1 MTRLSASLS
10 VSLLASVWLLFAP
23 GCRQADVEQV
33 AAPTPPVG
41 ERLVRGLTIHSVVL
55 NQAVAQELYRA
66 EEGFETSEIPVL
78 AGRPGLIRVHVR
90 TQSSWQDR
98 RVRGELT
105 LTSESLDVTTTW
117 EEELEIKED
126 SSSDDFESTFNF
138 ILGAEDI
145 AADTRLA
152 VRLWEAEEPPVAA
165 GTVEGAAWPELGS
178 APLHATDWGGT
189 VRVKLL
195 PFIYLPDGSER
206 LPATSPDQIQI
217 LTDNLMRLYPLR
229 SIEVE
234 VLEPYPSDIE
244 MLSDGTGFSDLL
256 SLVSDLR
263 EEWEIP
269 FDTAVFGMVAPAA
282 TQQEFCQFGCTAGLA
297 YRVASPR
304 NSKFKSGVGLAYEGE
319 GAARTLA
326 HELGHIHDRGHA
338 PCGGAGN
345 ADEDFPYAG
354 GGIGV
359 EGWDVLEEEWI
370 DPQEHDD
377 VMGYCKPDWVSDYTF
392 AALHQRISA
401 VEGLR
406 GERDTLES
414 SDWLTF
420 QVDGAGTVRRPRVQ
434 KFSFVPEGPPL
445 IARLL
450 DEEGAL
456 LGTEEASLMRYGDL
470 PGGVV
475 VLPSPGSGVS
485 TVQLEG
491 YAPLSL

>member
-1 MTRLSASLS
+1 
-10 VSLLASVWLLFAP
+10 
-23 GCRQADVEQV
+23 
-33 AAPTPPVG
+33 
-41 ERLVRGLTIHSVVL
+41 VRG
-55 NQAVAQELYRA
+55 A
-66 EEGFETSEIPVL
+66 
-78 AGRPGLIRVHVR
+78 
-90 TQSSWQDR
+90 
-98 RVRGELT
+98 LT
-105 LTSESLDVTTTW
+105 LSSESLGGTTTW
-117 EEELEIKED
+117 EEELEIEED
-126 SSSDDFESTFNF
+126 SSSDDFASTFNF
-138 ILGAEDI
+138 VFGAEDL
-145 AADTRLA
+145 AVDSRLA
-152 VRLWEAEEPPVAA
+152 VRLWEAEEPPAAA
-165 GTVEGAAWPELGS
+165 GNVEGAAWPELGS

-195 PFIYLPDGSER
+195 PFIYLPDGSDR
-206 LPATSPDQIQI
+206 LPDTSPEQIQI

-229 SIEVE
+229 SVEVE

-263 EEWEIP
+263 EEWGVP
-269 FDTAVFGMVAPAA
+269 FDTAVFGMVAPAV
-282 TQQEFCQFGCTAGLA
+282 TQQDFCQFGCTAGLA

-345 ADEDFPYAG
+345 ADEDFPYAD

-359 EGWDVLEEEWI
+359 EGWDILEEEWV

-392 AALHQRISA
+392 TALHQRISA

-406 GERDTLES
+406 EERDALERS
-414 SDWLTF
+414 AWLTF
-420 QVDGAGTVRRPRVQ
+420 QVDGAGSARRPRVQ
-434 KFSFVPEGPPL
+434 EFGFVPEGPPL
-445 IARLL
+445 TAELF
-450 DEEGAL
+450 DEDGMSLGYSEG
-456 LGTEEASLMRYGDL
+456 SLVRYGDL

-475 VLPSPGSGVS
+475 VLPAPSSAVS
-485 TVQLEG
+485 AVQLEG
-491 YAPLSL
+491 YPPLSL